1 MINFKKCSILLT
13 VTLQEVKN
21 QRSLNPTKI
30 KYKYFNKHTKKE
42 EIKEFL
48 HYEKVGNPCYK
59 KVLIPSQAI
68 NYWLSAGFILGKGRK
83 ESFNFKKMNKQD
95 KINYMLST
103 IADGKP
109 FRYEIINNQYES
121 DM

>member
-1 MINFKKCSILLT
+1 MTNFRNCSILLT
-13 VTLQEVKN
+13 VILQEVKN
-21 QRSLNPTKI
+21 QRSLTPTKI
-30 KYKYFNKHTKKE
+30 KYKYFNKRSKEE
-42 EIKEFL
+42 EIKEVL

-68 NYWLSAGFILGKGRK
+68 NYWLSSGFILGKGKK
-83 ESFNFKKMNKQD
+83 EFFNFKKMNKLD

-109 FRYEIINNQYES
+109 FRYEFINN
-121 DM
+121 